1 MSLRGRESW
10 EAGSDATAPEPKTV
24 AYRIRLRSVIIKHT
38 NTRVDP
44 TQVRALGGTAGLLVV
59 AAHAGGGEAAL
70 ALDGG
75 GGAPRL
81 VAAAAAGGEC
91 LQLISRLM
99 HASRRLRASPT
110 RLESKK

>member
-1 MSLRGRESW
+1 
-10 EAGSDATAPEPKTV
+10 V
-24 AYRIRLRSVIIKHT
+24 
-38 NTRVDP
+38 
-44 TQVRALGGTAGLLVV
+44 
-59 AAHAGGGEAAL
+59 